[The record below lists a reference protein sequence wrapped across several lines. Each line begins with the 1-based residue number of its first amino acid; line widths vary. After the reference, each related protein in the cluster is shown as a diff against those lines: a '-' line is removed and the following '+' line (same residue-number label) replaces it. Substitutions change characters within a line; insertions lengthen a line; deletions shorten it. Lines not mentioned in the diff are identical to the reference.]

1 MIRKYLAKL
10 IDLKSIVTLLM
21 TIFMGVLLFSGRTAP
36 QELVALY
43 ASSYGA
49 VMTYYFTRQKE
60 DKGNGESK

>member
-1 MIRKYLAKL
+1 MRKNLVKL
-10 IDLKSIVTLLM
+10 IDLKSIVTLAM
-21 TIFMGVLLFSGRTAP
+21 TAMLAALLFCDRQYP

-43 ASSYGA
+43 ASTYGS

>member
-1 MIRKYLAKL
+1 MRKNLAKL
-10 IDLKSIVTLLM
+10 IDLKSIVTLAM
-21 TIFMGVLLFSGRTAP
+21 TAMLAALLFCGRQYP

-60 DKGNGESK
+60 DKDNGESK

>member
-1 MIRKYLAKL
+1 MIRKNLAKL

-21 TIFMGVLLFSGRTAP
+21 TIFMGVLLFSGRTAL

-49 VMTYYFTRQKE
+49 VMTYYFTRRKE
-60 DKGNGESK
+60 ASNGDGK